1 MSRQLRGLILVGLL
15 AVAACAPSGVSPS
28 TSATP
33 TTTVPGLAAPAT
45 ALESTTAEV
54 VAETTVPAET
64 TRPPEVT
71 ATTPVSVPLAT
82 DEEIAALLP
91 STPVTTAPPGA
102 VRASILERQKLV
114 LECMRRYGFDGE
126 IDERDLGIN
135 FGKIPDEQF
144 DRFLEVGEICRKE
157 EFERYGLTLGLPTR
171 EELEASYRM
180 NLYVRECMIME
191 GYPVSQPPSLE
202 AYIESLGAI
211 WHPYDAFVESGQGG
225 VFGLSKLQETCPQDG
240 FYLRTVLDLDSGP

>member
-1 MSRQLRGLILVGLL
+1 MIVHYRLRPVVLVGIL
-15 AVAACAPSGVSPS
+15 VAACAPSGVSPS
-28 TSATP
+28 TSAAP
-33 TTTVPGLAAPAT
+33 TTTVPGLAVPKAP
-45 ALESTTAEV
+45 EPTTAR
-54 VAETTVPAET
+54 VPAET
-64 TRPPEVT
+64 TGPPEVT

-157 EFERYGLTLGLPTR
+157 EFERYGLTLGVPTR

-225 VFGLSKLQETCPQDG
+225 VFGFSELQETCPQDG